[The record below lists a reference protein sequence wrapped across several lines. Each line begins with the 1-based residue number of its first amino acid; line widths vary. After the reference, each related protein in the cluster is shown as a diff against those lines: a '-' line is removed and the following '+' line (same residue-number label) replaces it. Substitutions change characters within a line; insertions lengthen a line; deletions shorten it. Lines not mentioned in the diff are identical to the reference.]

1 MTEIKANIDE
11 EFVEGISHSNF
22 ITHSRILDIEIVGKI
37 WLVISFSNS
46 LLEHFP
52 ELAWI
57 LFVFFKCSFIIYYFS
72 FAFYFVENVNI
83 CL

>member
-37 WLVISFSNS
+37 
-46 LLEHFP
+46 
-52 ELAWI
+52 
-57 LFVFFKCSFIIYYFS
+57 
-72 FAFYFVENVNI
+72 
-83 CL
+83 